1 MTPALV
7 RSAPGASFVGAAPL
21 ARRRRRPPGVRR
33 PLARPLAALP
43 PDASAAALVVGD
55 VVSASLAMSS
65 SSAPPSAPF
74 LPLADGAGA
83 AAPRE
88 VCSLA
93 GAGVDAWSVTGGGV
107 ALGATTIRIPPGI
120 ETQLFQAGLAPYLAY
135 LWFLTRPEAKT
146 PGPSKFGAVFLL
158 AFVFATIPA
167 GIVAKTRYGDVL
179 ANVDV
184 LHGASE
190 SLLTVSNFL
199 FAFGFA
205 RSAFETRRQ
214 ANGAEADPAEANPFA
229 SEDLAAF
236 DESTSATSATSATSS
251 TSSALFDLSAP
262 ASPAAALGTFVLL
275 TAAGAFALSDLSLGM
290 PPHSEPSN
298 ALSLP
303 TWAVHVSSVTEW
315 CLAMRLVRCHAES
328 SGNDAWRLLAVAMTP
343 FLASAFAACAFHL
356 FYNAPEVVALVP
368 AQAALT
374 LAGNAGC
381 AIAAWNVVETGKA
394 IEAAEREKA
403 REAAVSAAKKMDDD
417 ARKKTR
423 LGFGGL
429 EDAAR
434 RFVRRRRLGAGG
446 SNASAFT
453 RDSLAL
459 EPDPVPP
466 PLNPLAWAPPPSLG
480 SSTALAAWTVAASV
494 AVKEGELFLPGSA
507 GAGSSFFLEPTLAK
521 ALACVA
527 LPTAAVAAVVFTTPA
542 ETPEPT
548 KKNDEKKL
556 SMEDVRSFG
565 AAGTAA
571 YVLVEL
577 AFWAVAFPAAF
588 AWYRVAEGTWLDLG
602 DAGDKARLLGAGAVF
617 INGARALV
625 PLRLAAALALAPS
638 LQSSDA
644 FFGGVFS
651 SERSEGETDEDES

>member
-1 MTPALV
+1 
-7 RSAPGASFVGAAPL
+7 
-21 ARRRRRPPGVRR
+21 
-33 PLARPLAALP
+33 
-43 PDASAAALVVGD
+43 
-55 VVSASLAMSS
+55 
-65 SSAPPSAPF
+65 
-74 LPLADGAGA
+74 
-83 AAPRE
+83 

-205 RSAFETRRQ
+205 RSAFESRRQ
-214 ANGAEADPAEANPFA
+214 ANGAEADRAEANGA

-236 DESTSATSATSATSS
+236 DESTK
-251 TSSALFDLSAP
+251 
-262 ASPAAALGTFVLL
+262 LGTFVFL
-275 TAAGAFALSDLSLGM
+275 TAAGAFALSELSLGT

-403 REAAVSAAKKMDDD
+403 REAAVSAAKKNSYV
-417 ARKKTR
+417 
-423 LGFGGL
+423 LL
-429 EDAAR
+429 ERHFRAPHSVLA
-434 RFVRRRRLGAGG
+434 
-446 SNASAFT
+446 T
-453 RDSLAL
+453 SLAHH
-459 EPDPVPP
+459 
-466 PLNPLAWAPPPSLG
+466 
-480 SSTALAAWTVAASV
+480 
-494 AVKEGELFLPGSA
+494 
-507 GAGSSFFLEPTLAK
+507 
-521 ALACVA
+521 
-527 LPTAAVAAVVFTTPA
+527 
-542 ETPEPT
+542 
-548 KKNDEKKL
+548 
-556 SMEDVRSFG
+556 
-565 AAGTAA
+565 
-571 YVLVEL
+571 
-577 AFWAVAFPAAF
+577 
-588 AWYRVAEGTWLDLG
+588 
-602 DAGDKARLLGAGAVF
+602 
-617 INGARALV
+617 
-625 PLRLAAALALAPS
+625 
-638 LQSSDA
+638 
-644 FFGGVFS
+644 
-651 SERSEGETDEDES
+651 

>member
-21 ARRRRRPPGVRR
+21 ARRRRRAPGVRR

-74 LPLADGAGA
+74 LPLADGAGYA
-83 AAPRE
+83 AARE

-190 SLLTVSNFL
+190 SLLTASNFL

-205 RSAFETRRQ
+205 RSAFESRRR
-214 ANGAEADPAEANPFA
+214 ANGAEADRAEANGA

-236 DESTSATSATSATSS
+236 DESTE
-251 TSSALFDLSAP
+251 SALFDLSAP

-275 TAAGAFALSDLSLGM
+275 TAAGAFALSELSLGT

-403 REAAVSAAKKMDDD
+403 REAAAVSAAKTTDDD
-417 ARKKTR
+417 ARKITR

-434 RFVRRRRLGAGG
+434 RFVRRRRFGAGG
-446 SNASAFT
+446 SNASAFS
-453 RDSLAL
+453 RASPAL

-480 SSTALAAWTVAASV
+480 SSAALAAWTVAASV

-507 GAGSSFFLEPTLAK
+507 GPGSSFFLEPTLAK

-542 ETPEPT
+542 ETPEP
-548 KKNDEKKL
+548 KNKNDEKKKL

-571 YVLVEL
+571 YALVEL

-644 FFGGVFS
+644 FGGVFSS

>member
-1 MTPALV
+1 
-7 RSAPGASFVGAAPL
+7 
-21 ARRRRRPPGVRR
+21 
-33 PLARPLAALP
+33 
-43 PDASAAALVVGD
+43 
-55 VVSASLAMSS
+55 
-65 SSAPPSAPF
+65 
-74 LPLADGAGA
+74 
-83 AAPRE
+83 
-88 VCSLA
+88 
-93 GAGVDAWSVTGGGV
+93 
-107 ALGATTIRIPPGI
+107 
-120 ETQLFQAGLAPYLAY
+120 
-135 LWFLTRPEAKT
+135 
-146 PGPSKFGAVFLL
+146 
-158 AFVFATIPA
+158 
-167 GIVAKTRYGDVL
+167 
-179 ANVDV
+179 
-184 LHGASE
+184 
-190 SLLTVSNFL
+190 
-199 FAFGFA
+199 
-205 RSAFETRRQ
+205 
-214 ANGAEADPAEANPFA
+214 
-229 SEDLAAF
+229 
-236 DESTSATSATSATSS
+236 
-251 TSSALFDLSAP
+251 
-262 ASPAAALGTFVLL
+262 
-275 TAAGAFALSDLSLGM
+275 
-290 PPHSEPSN
+290 
-298 ALSLP
+298 
-303 TWAVHVSSVTEW
+303 
-315 CLAMRLVRCHAES
+315 MRLVRCHAES

-434 RFVRRRRLGAGG
+434 RFVRRRRFGAGG
-446 SNASAFT
+446 SNASAASA
-453 RDSLAL
+453 SLAL
-459 EPDPVPP
+459 EPYPVPP

-480 SSTALAAWTVAASV
+480 SSAALAAWTVAASV

-507 GAGSSFFLEPTLAK
+507 GPGSSFFLEPTLAK

-542 ETPEPT
+542 ETPEP
-548 KKNDEKKL
+548 KNKNDEKKL

-625 PLRLAAALALAPS
+625 PLRLAAALALAPN

-644 FFGGVFS
+644 FGGVFS
-651 SERSEGETDEDES
+651 SSERSAGETDEDES

>member
-7 RSAPGASFVGAAPL
+7 RSAPGASFVGAAPPRASSSPRPRRSAP
-21 ARRRRRPPGVRR
+21 ARSS
-33 PLARPLAALP
+33 ARGAP

-74 LPLADGAGA
+74 LPLADGGGA
-83 AAPRE
+83 AAARE

-93 GAGVDAWSVTGGGV
+93 GADVDAWSVTGGGV

-205 RSAFETRRQ
+205 RSAFESRRQ
-214 ANGAEADPAEANPFA
+214 ANGAEADRAEANGA

-236 DESTSATSATSATSS
+236 DESTK
-251 TSSALFDLSAP
+251 SALFDLSAP

-275 TAAGAFALSDLSLGM
+275 TAAGAFALSELSLGT

-434 RFVRRRRLGAGG
+434 RFVRRRRFGAGG
-446 SNASAFT
+446 SNASAASA
-453 RDSLAL
+453 SLAL

-480 SSTALAAWTVAASV
+480 SSAALAAWTVAASV

-507 GAGSSFFLEPTLAK
+507 GPGSSFFLEPTLAK

-542 ETPEPT
+542 ETPEP
-548 KKNDEKKL
+548 KNKNDEKKL

-644 FFGGVFS
+644 FGGVFS
-651 SERSEGETDEDES
+651 SSERSAGETDEDES